1 MSKPETNLERRALLG
16 DWQAQEEC
24 ARQGIALPCPCCGEP
39 MVKEAG
45 WFYHPNVMCILGL
58 KSFRITDTDLLSMW
72 NRRPAPPIG
81 QCKDCAYKQK
91 AAVNGKGFSICPASG
106 MEITGDDFCSYFEE
120 AKNNEPKEAPND

>member
-1 MSKPETNLERRALLG
+1 MNMEDLERRALLG
-16 DWQAQEEC
+16 DQEAQEELT
-24 ARQGIALPCPCCGEP
+24 RQGIALPCPCCGEP

-81 QCKDCAYKQK
+81 RCKDCAHSSPRMVMGNKTYGKVCK
-91 AAVNGKGFSICPASG
+91 IDPYLVHEVNPDGYCDGF
-106 MEITGDDFCSYFEE
+106 
-120 AKNNEPKEAPND
+120 KPKEAPND

>member
-16 DWQAQEEC
+16 DRQAQEEC
-24 ARQGIALPCPCCGEP
+24 TRQGIALPCPCCGEP

-81 QCKDCAYKQK
+81 RCKDCKHQ
-91 AAVNGKGFSICPASG
+91 G
-106 MEITGDDFCSYFEE
+106 TGDADICHSGIDDEFCSGF
-120 AKNNEPKEAPND
+120 EPK